1 MALLLNCSGH
11 LVHTQPIM
19 RRLAALQ
26 GCLALL
32 FALFMAPYQHVH
44 PGEWAGQGP
53 DRHSDDSAVVHAHAL
68 LFSHV
73 HVDRVSFSGKPNER
87 TTIADPSGERASW
100 SLNSSSLILHGAILL
115 FIAPKSTAVSL
126 LTAQSFATIEIV
138 EERGHDP
145 PLFHCSAPRAPPA

>member
-1 MALLLNCSGH
+1 
-11 LVHTQPIM
+11 M

-32 FALFMAPYQHVH
+32 FTLFMAPYQHVH
-44 PGEWAGQGP
+44 PGEWTGQGL
-53 DRHSDDSAVVHAHAL
+53 DRHFDDSAVVHAHAF

-73 HVDRVSFSGKPNER
+73 HADTASFSPKPNGR
-87 TTIADPSGERASW
+87 TTIGDPSSEGASW
-100 SLNSSSLILHGAILL
+100 SLNNSSLILHGAILL

-126 LTAQSFATIEIV
+126 LTAESFATIEIV

-145 PLFHCSAPRAPPA
+145 PLLHCSAPRAPPE

>member
-1 MALLLNCSGH
+1 
-11 LVHTQPIM
+11 M
-19 RRLAALQ
+19 RRLIALH

-53 DRHSDDSAVVHAHAL
+53 GRHFDDSAVVHAHAF

-73 HVDRVSFSGKPNER
+73 HADTASFSAKPNER
-87 TTIADPSGERASW
+87 IVIGDPSGERASW
-100 SLNSSSLILHGAILL
+100 SLNNSSLVLHGAILL
-115 FIAPKSTAVSL
+115 FIAPKSTAVSV
-126 LTAQSFATIEIV
+126 LTAESFARIEIV

-145 PLFHCSAPRAPPA
+145 PLLHCSAPRAPPA